1 MKIFTTLNPMPMQL
15 EVSVTEVGFS
25 IPTEA
30 IFRTLNTEENAVR
43 TSSSTSQL

>member
-1 MKIFTTLNPMPMQL
+1 MKIFTTLNPMPMQ